1 MKKKLLTII
10 TSIFCFIGFAQVFT
24 IDDINYEIIS
34 GTNEVMVI
42 NSNYEGDLVIPKEVK
57 NNGTT
62 YTVTHIKDRALENAG
77 LTSVITPST
86 LLSIGDYA
94 FSGNNLTYLF
104 IGGDPTIGNYAFA
117 NNYNHSFYLPLGFFH
132 KKFTNVGEGV
142 LAYGSMDAL
151 STFSLEITRFE
162 DKILKGNSFTT
173 LYIPNCIIS
182 IGKEAFRQN
191 SLRTISIPDSVT
203 SIEEA
208 AFMDNRLTNII
219 FPSSIT
225 DIGNFAFSNNPL
237 TDIIALG
244 ETPAITLESAS
255 GSLGDDVFH
264 NRSNIDLVVPMG
276 AKDQYINAGW
286 INFKSINEFFIVDG
300 IMYKIISETINEVT
314 IIDNLE
320 IETVDLILPEEVT
333 HNGITYNV
341 TGIGSYAFEDNK
353 LETVTIPSSVK
364 TIGNKAFKG
373 NKLTSISI
381 PNGVTFIGSNAFSY
395 NDLTNITISN
405 SVTTIEDS
413 AFSYNELI
421 EVIIPNSVTSIGDS
435 VFNRNKLTSIVMSD
449 NITYIGKDA
458 FKLNNLTN
466 VIIPE
471 GVTEIGKYA
480 FYGNELTNITIPN
493 TVTIIDESAFSDNP
507 YLTAVIA
514 LGKTPAVTSENT
526 SEKLDD
532 NVFGDRSTIDLVVP
546 AGILADYTAAGW
558 TGFKSVTE
566 FTVWSGAN
574 GSDWTDTGN
583 WNENLIALTSQNAV
597 IPNVANFPVISSGL
611 TAEMNDLSIEEFS
624 SFSIEDNGAA
634 IVNGDLNSAETI
646 TINSSATTSG
656 TFIVKGTV
664 NGTVSF
670 EKSGLLANEWSLI
683 TAPVSGQSI
692 KDFVENTANEIR
704 VNTTVTPNRY
714 AVAYYDDSKAEG
726 SKWVYY
732 TTDDLASNT
741 ISFEKGKS
749 YIVSRATNGSILFT
763 GNMETTDV
771 DVNVNANQWNTIG
784 SPYTAYLPINAN
796 SDNNFIKENLSKLDP
811 LYQSV
816 YIWDASQ
823 NKYIAKTLLDTDT
836 SLNAGQ
842 GFLIKT
848 NTGVSSITFKES
860 HRLPNAT
867 TTTLS
872 RSRNRSSIRLIA
884 NQNDVQVTTKINY
897 INNTTKGLDPGY
909 DIGNFKGT
917 SFDVF
922 THLVEGN
929 ENTDFTVQSL
939 PDSDYETTV
948 IPVGLQ
954 SDAGKE
960 ISLTID
966 TDNIPANLNVYLED
980 TATGK
985 FINLTKEKP
994 YTFKT
999 TSKLEGIGRFYLH
1012 TSSKILNT
1020 EDEIELTQNLEIVK
1034 SGKQEITIQGLVNN
1048 KQVTVSLYSVLGN
1061 EVYKQVAIPQG
1072 MLTIQP
1078 NRLDTGVYIVK
1089 VESLQGTITKKV
1101 IFK

>member
-1 MKKKLLTII
+1 MKRNLLTLI
-10 TSIFCFIGFAQVFT
+10 TLTICFIGFTQTFT
-24 IDDINYEIIS
+24 VDGIEYEIIS
-34 GTNEVMVI
+34 
-42 NSNYEGDLVIPKEVK
+42 
-57 NNGTT
+57 NG
-62 YTVTHIKDRALENAG
+62 
-77 LTSVITPST
+77 
-86 LLSIGDYA
+86 
-94 FSGNNLTYLF
+94 
-104 IGGDPTIGNYAFA
+104 
-117 NNYNHSFYLPLGFFH
+117 
-132 KKFTNVGEGV
+132 
-142 LAYGSMDAL
+142 
-151 STFSLEITRFE
+151 
-162 DKILKGNSFTT
+162 
-173 LYIPNCIIS
+173 
-182 IGKEAFRQN
+182 
-191 SLRTISIPDSVT
+191 
-203 SIEEA
+203 
-208 AFMDNRLTNII
+208 
-219 FPSSIT
+219 
-225 DIGNFAFSNNPL
+225 
-237 TDIIALG
+237 
-244 ETPAITLESAS
+244 AITKSNTNT
-255 GSLGDDVFH
+255 GD
-264 NRSNIDLVVPMG
+264 I
-276 AKDQYINAGW
+276 
-286 INFKSINEFFIVDG
+286 
-300 IMYKIISETINEVT
+300 TI
-314 IIDNLE
+314 
-320 IETVDLILPEEVT
+320 PEQVR
-333 HNGITYNV
+333 HNGRNYNV
-341 TGIGSYAFEDNK
+341 TGIGNRSFEGNQLTSVIIPNNVTFIGKSAFENNKLTNVTIPSGVIKIWDKSFKNNKLTNVSIPNSVTLIGDSAFEDNE
-353 LETVTIPSSVK
+353 LTNV
-364 TIGNKAFKG
+364 TIGNGITIINKSTFENNKLSNLIIPNNIKIIEDNAFKNNELVTVVIG
-373 NKLTSISI
+373 NDVRSIEDGAFYENQITSVTIGNNVRKIGSDTFRRNKLTHITIPNSVTEIGFQSFYGNELTSITFGNSVTHIGGSSFGGNLLTNITIPNSVTNIGYAAFIDNKLTSLII
-381 PNGVTFIGSNAFSY
+381 PNNITTIGDRAFENNKLTSVTIGNSVTSIGEHAFT
-395 NDLTNITISN
+395 NNELTNVSISN
-405 SVTTIEDS
+405 SVTTIEEFAFYKNQLTSVTIPSSVTDIERS
-413 AFSYNELI
+413 AFA
-421 EVIIPNSVTSIGDS
+421 
-435 VFNRNKLTSIVMSD
+435 D
-449 NITYIGKDA
+449 NPIS
-458 FKLNNLTN
+458 N
-466 VIIPE
+466 VIAKGE
-471 GVTEIGKYA
+471 
-480 FYGNELTNITIPN
+480 
-493 TVTIIDESAFSDNP
+493 
-507 YLTAVIA
+507 
-514 LGKTPAVTSENT
+514 TPAITPGNPFG
-526 SEKLDD
+526 KLDG
-532 NVFGDRSTIDLVVP
+532 NVFFNRSTIGLVIP
-546 AGILADYTAAGW
+546 AGTTAAYIAAGW
-558 TGFKSVTE
+558 TRFKSLIE

-574 GSDWTDTGN
+574 GTNWTDTGN
-583 WNENLIALTSQNAV
+583 WNENLIASTSQNVV
-597 IPNVANFPVISSGL
+597 IPNVVTSPVISSGII
-611 TAEMNDLSIEEFS
+611 AEMNDLSIEEFS
-624 SFSIEDNGAA
+624 SFSIEDNGAT

-656 TFIVKGTV
+656 TFIVKGTA
-664 NGTVSF
+664 NGTVIF

-692 KDFVENTANEIR
+692 KDFVEDTANDIR

-771 DVNVNANQWNTIG
+771 DVNVNEDQWNTIG

-796 SDNNFIKENLSKLDP
+796 SDNNFIQENLSKLDP

-909 DIGNFKGT
+909 DIGNFKGA

-948 IPVGLQ
+948 IPIGLQ

-960 ISLTID
+960 ISLTVD

-1020 EDEIELTQNLEIVK
+1020 EDEIELTQNVEIVK
-1034 SGKQEITIQGLVNN
+1034 SGKQEITIQGLAKN

-1061 EVYKQVAIPQG
+1061 EVYKKVAISQG
-1072 MLTIQP
+1072 ILTIQP